1 MNGASI
7 SAIDNILKTNVYMPD
22 RYALA
27 LRLDPHAMLAPQKDD
42 AVRHGELPYGSVFSH
57 SHRFTGFKVR
67 FRDISR
73 RGLRLVTPKSSEL
86 HAFLE
91 SARHYDECYGLVYAH
106 DVIEIERQVKSG

>member
-1 MNGASI
+1 
-7 SAIDNILKTNVYMPD
+7 MPD

-27 LRLDPHAMLAPQKDD
+27 LRLDPHAMLAPQNDD
-42 AVRHGELPYGSVFSH
+42 AVRHGELPYGIVFSH
-57 SHRFTGFKVR
+57 GRRFNGFQVR

-73 RGLRLVTPKSSEL
+73 GGLRLVTPKSSEL
-86 HAFLE
+86 HALE